1 MLSKAFF
8 CVSMCGK
15 KCKCDL
21 FLIKSISVETGQLP
35 ALMPVSGECHCLLIS
50 MLGCVYMFC
59 KKNFSSITLASL
71 GLGGTASYFK
81 RRLRVPYFLSVC
93 RELLGQTLINRFVKL
108 LPLLSLSL
116 LFLKCYG
123 KHLPYQDIFASKFCS
138 GMRRLITYSISF
150 TQNVQIFSYWFLL
163 E

>member
-21 FLIKSISVETGQLP
+21 FVIKSISVGTGQLP
-35 ALMPVSGECHCLLIS
+35 ASCLWVGHCLLIS
-50 MLGCVYMFC
+50 MLGCVCMFC
-59 KKNFSSITLASL
+59 KKNVSSITLTSL

-81 RRLRVPYFLSVC
+81 WRLRVPYFLSVC

-150 TQNVQIFSYWFLL
+150 TQNVPIFSYWLLL